1 MDFLSQRG
9 EAKLLTEDWE
19 GAVADLKLAA
29 EKSPQVQFP
38 FLSLYIFIV
47 TQMCSFC
54 CLDECV
60 QSESYKP

>member
-1 MDFLSQRG
+1 MEFLSQRG

-38 FLSLYIFIV
+38 FSSLYI
-47 TQMCSFC
+47 
-54 CLDECV
+54 LL
-60 QSESYKP
+60 